1 MPVQNYEQLNVNT
14 DVTTTRTVLHEAIP
28 ITGSIISGTYGN
40 WPNEN
45 NIKNFSHGMFQS
57 VYDYPYLSS
66 SANHIFDITFAYA
79 ATSGMSGSSNTG
91 GDFSANSGDGPT
103 QNAKKINMYNQ
114 FAQVLLGYSGSTN
127 TIETFE
133 SDLNYGDDN
142 RQMKEVF
149 TINFAR
155 LLTKD
160 QIKKGSFSLVVG
172 TGSWNN
178 PFAAANAAGATS
190 ITTITITDAS
200 ASSANDQ
207 GTKNTLGGDYGI
219 LYMSQ
224 SGEAGGSPAYR
235 TSDAVGVLFYQSGIA
250 MVTASV
256 FNSASDFF
264 TGSGGSVYYNITQ
277 SLSGANITGSCDA
290 LRHRIKSLSFN
301 NTTEINSQI
310 YFCRVPHNKFNY
322 SSNPTYLTGSKI
334 RVKNVASDQPV
345 SYITTIG
352 LYSPDNQ
359 LMAVAKLSEPLKKD
373 PTNEMTI
380 RVRLDY

>member
-45 NIKNFSHGMFQS
+45 NIKNFTHGMFQS

-79 ATSGMSGSSNTG
+79 ATSGMSGSSV
-91 GDFSANSGDGPT
+91 GDGT
-103 QNAKKINMYNQ
+103 VQNAKKINMYNQ

-133 SDLNYGDDN
+133 SDLNFADDN

-172 TGSWNN
+172 TGSWTN
-178 PFAAANAAGATS
+178 PFEDIADTPS
-190 ITTITITDAS
+190 PTTITITDAS

-207 GTKNTLGGDYGI
+207 GTKNTLGGDYGV
-219 LYMSQ
+219 LYASA
-224 SGEAGGSPAYR
+224 SGRADDGSGFYR
-235 TSDAVGVLFYQSGIA
+235 TNDAVGVLFYQSGIA
-250 MVTASV
+250 VITASV
-256 FNSASDFF
+256 FAVSGGVGDFY

-334 RVKNVASDQPV
+334 RVKNVASDNPI
-345 SYITTIG
+345 SYITTVG

>member
-28 ITGSIISGTYGN
+28 ITGSIVSGTYGN

-45 NIKNFSHGMFQS
+45 NIKNYSAGMFQS

-66 SANHIFDITFAYA
+66 SANHIFDITFCYA
-79 ATSGMSGSSNTG
+79 ATSGMSGSSG
-91 GDFSANSGDGPT
+91 GTT

-149 TINFAR
+149 VVNFSR

-160 QIKKGSFSLVVG
+160 QIKKGSFSLVLG

-178 PFAAANAAGATS
+178 PFEHAGGGD
-190 ITTITITDAS
+190 TTLTITDAS

-207 GTKNTLGGDYGI
+207 GTKNTIGGDYGV
-219 LYMSQ
+219 LFMSQ
-224 SGEAGGSPAYR
+224 SGEAGGTPHYR

-256 FNSASDFF
+256 FNSSSDFY

-290 LRHRIKSLSFN
+290 LRHRVQSLSFN

-334 RVKNVASDQPV
+334 RVKNVASDNPV

-352 LYSPDNQ
+352 LYAPDNE
-359 LMAVAKLSEPLKKD
+359 LLAVAKLSEPLKKD
-373 PTNEMTI
+373 PTNEMTL